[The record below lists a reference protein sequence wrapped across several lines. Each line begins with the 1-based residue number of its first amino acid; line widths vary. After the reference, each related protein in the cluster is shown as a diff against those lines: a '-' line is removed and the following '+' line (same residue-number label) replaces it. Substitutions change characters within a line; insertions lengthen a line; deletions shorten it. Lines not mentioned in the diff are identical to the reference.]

1 MMTDE
6 HGRRLI
12 HIDDAISKLEH
23 FGRVA
28 RERLSALPEQL
39 TTDPALRKR
48 LQLEMPQVLGISMR
62 RYGRSSPSWG
72 VTGTLEPAERKAGG
86 PRG

>member
-39 TTDPALRKR
+39 TTDPALRNP
-48 LQLEMPQVLGISMR
+48 LQWEMQQVLGTADATLR
-62 RYGRSSPSWG
+62 QKLAELRG
-72 VTGTLEPAERKAGG
+72 VDGHT
-86 PRG
+86 

>member
-1 MMTDE
+1 M
-6 HGRRLI
+6 
-12 HIDDAISKLEH
+12 
-23 FGRVA
+23 A

-48 LQLEMPQVLGISMR
+48 LQWEMPQVLGKVDAMLR
-62 RYGRSSPSWG
+62 QKVAESWG